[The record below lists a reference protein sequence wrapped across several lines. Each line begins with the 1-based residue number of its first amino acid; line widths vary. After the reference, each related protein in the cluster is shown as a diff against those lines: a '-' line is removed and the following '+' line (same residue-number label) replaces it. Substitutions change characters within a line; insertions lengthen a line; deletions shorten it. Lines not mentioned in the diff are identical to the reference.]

1 MAMNPKAKLVL
12 DRYQSLNTQRQT
24 WEEHWQEVADYM
36 MPRKADIT
44 KKRSKGDKRHELIFD
59 GTAIHSL
66 ELLSASLHGMLTNI
80 ASPFFYLRYRNT
92 DLDKD
97 DEAKEWLE
105 SCTDVMYKVFSA
117 SNFQQEIFELYHD
130 LISFGTAAML
140 IEEDINDDLR
150 FRTIYIAEIFITEDE
165 RGMVDS
171 LLRKFYLP
179 ARTVSLKF
187 GEQNLP
193 KNLKDK
199 AKSYPY
205 EEVPI
210 LHLVMPN
217 EEFRIAKGNK
227 GKPYYSVYVDPDSGA
242 VLKEGG

>member
-1 MAMNPKAKLVL
+1 MNPKAKLVL

-80 ASPFFYLRYRNT
+80 SSPFFYLKYRNSQ
-92 DLDKD
+92 LDKD

-105 SCTDVMYKVFSA
+105 SCTDIMYKVFSS

-171 LLRKFYLP
+171 MLRKFYLP
-179 ARTVSLKF
+179 ARTVMLKF
-187 GEQNLP
+187 GEANLP
-193 KNLKDK
+193 KN
-199 AKSYPY
+199 
-205 EEVPI
+205 
-210 LHLVMPN
+210 
-217 EEFRIAKGNK
+217 
-227 GKPYYSVYVDPDSGA
+227 
-242 VLKEGG
+242 

>member
-140 IEEDINDDLR
+140 IEEDVNDDLR

-187 GEQNLP
+187 GEQIISIRRSSNITFS
-193 KNLKDK
+193 N
-199 AKSYPY
+199 AK
-205 EEVPI
+205 
-210 LHLVMPN
+210 
-217 EEFRIAKGNK
+217 
-227 GKPYYSVYVDPDSGA
+227 
-242 VLKEGG
+242 

>member
-80 ASPFFYLRYRNT
+80 SSPFFYLKYRNSQ
-92 DLDKD
+92 LDKD

-105 SCTDVMYKVFSA
+105 SCTDIMYKVFSA
-117 SNFQQEIFELYHD
+117 
-130 LISFGTAAML
+130 
-140 IEEDINDDLR
+140 
-150 FRTIYIAEIFITEDE
+150 
-165 RGMVDS
+165 
-171 LLRKFYLP
+171 
-179 ARTVSLKF
+179 
-187 GEQNLP
+187 
-193 KNLKDK
+193 
-199 AKSYPY
+199 
-205 EEVPI
+205 
-210 LHLVMPN
+210 
-217 EEFRIAKGNK
+217 
-227 GKPYYSVYVDPDSGA
+227 
-242 VLKEGG
+242 